1 MDKKT
6 DIIIFLLEIIVI
18 LLMILVIH
26 FAWSIIKIVLV
37 FVLFC
42 LLAIVI
48 INIVRTIA
56 LKIFRDRLFA
66 LRSYTP
72 IPFLLAMIIFAQP
85 TSMTMAIGFV
95 VAAAGECI
103 RFWSVAY
110 AGSLT
115 RVTGSVGAPE
125 VIVAGPFSHVRN
137 PLYVGN
143 MLTYVG
149 IGIMSNARF
158 PWLVLGAAVWFG
170 FQYYQIVMLEES
182 FLEKE
187 FGATYLEFKS
197 HVPRFIPSLSAY
209 VNPIQSKQLPNWK
222 EATNSERRTFQAI
235 SIVFVILIV
244 LWYAR

>member
-1 MDKKT
+1 MKS
-6 DIIIFLLEIIVI
+6 FRE
-18 LLMILVIH
+18 
-26 FAWSIIKIVLV
+26 
-37 FVLFC
+37 
-42 LLAIVI
+42 
-48 INIVRTIA
+48 
-56 LKIFRDRLFA
+56 KIFT

-85 TSMTMAIGFV
+85 TVVTMAIGIV

-103 RFWSVAY
+103 RFWGVAY

-125 VIVAGPFSHVRN
+125 VIVAGPFARVRN

-143 MLTYVG
+143 VLTYIG
-149 IGIMSNARF
+149 IGIMSNALF
-158 PWLVLGAAVWFG
+158 PWLVIIVAVWFG

-187 FGATYLEFKS
+187 FGAAYVEFKRN
-197 HVPRFIPSLSAY
+197 VPRFIPLIIPYKNS
-209 VNPIQSKQLPNWK
+209 VQEHQLPNWK
-222 EATNSERRTFQAI
+222 EATHSERRTFQAL
-235 SIVFVILIV
+235 SVVLVILIV